1 MFAKILISGKLEVVT
16 GMHIGAGG
24 DFAAIGAVDSPIIR
38 DRISNLP
45 MIPGSTL
52 KGKLRS
58 LLVKEYCPDVTDP
71 KNDKE
76 SIKRIFGGDFG
87 DNKIPGRIIFSD
99 SVLSNFDE
107 LKKMSI
113 DNPTEV
119 KFENTINRLTGVA
132 NPRQI
137 ERVIRGSEFDVN
149 VIYELGSKCTMEEAV
164 EDFSILAEGFKLLEF
179 DYLGGN
185 GTRGYGKVK
194 LENLSA
200 ETVVGECDFENKLNE
215 ILKGV

>member
-1 MFAKILISGKLEVVT
+1 MFAKILIKGKLEIVT

-24 DFAAIGAVDSPIIR
+24 DYAAIGAVDSPVIR
-38 DRISNLP
+38 DRILNLP
-45 MIPGSTL
+45 IIPGSTL
-52 KGKLRS
+52 KGKIRS
-58 LLVKEYCPDVTDP
+58 LLVKEYCPESKEP
-71 KNDKE
+71 KED
-76 SIKRIFGGDFG
+76 SMVIKRIFGGDFDG
-87 DNKIPGRIIFSD
+87 NKKTGRFIFSD
-99 SVLSNFDE
+99 SCLSNIDY
-107 LKKMSI
+107 LKSVGV

-149 VIYELGSKCTMEEAV
+149 IIYELQNNTAEKEV
-164 EDFSILAEGFKLLEF
+164 IEDITALADGLKLLEY
-179 DYLGGN
+179 DYLGGH

-194 LENLSA
+194 INNMSA
-200 ETVVGECDFENKLNE
+200 ETVVGKCDFEKRIND

>member
-1 MFAKILISGKLEVVT
+1 MFAKILIKGKLEVVT

-24 DFAAIGAVDSPIIR
+24 DYAAIGAVDSPVIR

-45 MIPGSTL
+45 LIPGSTL

-58 LLVKEYCPDVTDP
+58 LLVKEYCPGSQEPCTD
-71 KNDKE
+71 NE
-76 SIKRIFGGDFG
+76 IIRRIFGGDFG
-87 DNKIPGRIIFSD
+87 ENKKTGRLIFSD
-99 SVLSNFDE
+99 SSLANFDD
-107 LKKMSI
+107 LKQKGI

-137 ERVIRGSEFDVN
+137 ERSIRGSEFN
-149 VIYELGSKCTMEEAV
+149 VEMVYEIQNNVSKDEV
-164 EDFSILAEGFKLLEF
+164 LEDISTLAEGLKLLQY
-179 DYLGGN
+179 DYLGGH

-194 LENLSA
+194 MKDMSA
-200 ETVVGECDFENKLNE
+200 ETVVGECDYEDE
-215 ILKGV
+215 INNVIKGV